1 MNFKKAAI
9 LGTYISKD
17 YAEDLFRLLATYKNI
32 SASEAASRLNLHIK
46 TVQDFLEAMASLDIL
61 DKVEATESKRPYFR
75 YALKIRNIRMDID
88 LTPLFVKE
96 QPNSKLSF
104 RIREMQNAR
113 ARFTVARNNQYISNV
128 YIWIGEGRNRKE
140 RKLNLSIPQGRF
152 LYHLPFPSAEPQSIT
167 TIMENAG
174 VDGTHVSEIL
184 DIIDVLI
191 KYQVIEKENHESI

>member
-1 MNFKKAAI
+1 MDFKKAAI

-75 YALKIRNIRMDID
+75 YALKTRNIKMDID
-88 LTPLFVKE
+88 LTPLFINE

-104 RIREMQNAR
+104 RIREMKNAK

-152 LYHLPFPSAEPQSIT
+152 LYHLPFPSAEPQSIL

-191 KYQVIEKENHESI
+191 KHQVIEKDEN